1 MFTKA
6 EVAKMSPEQQEILA
20 QIELGK
26 TRRRQK
32 LLELA
37 RGLDWRSRY
46 FPLNIF
52 AVFIILLAFYY
63 FLPSRLQNS
72 EVIYLLAGMAC
83 AGVLI
88 SYITRLN
95 RRVDALLEL
104 LDFDHKNQ
112 NGSDISKDEK
122 PTNIAPE
129 KFCPFC

>member
-6 EVAKMSPEQQEILA
+6 EVSKMSVEQQEILA
-20 QIELGK
+20 QIELSK

-46 FPLNIF
+46 FPLNIL

-72 EVIYLLAGMAC
+72 EVIYLPAGMMC
-83 AGVLI
+83 GGVLVF
-88 SYITRLN
+88 YITRLN

-104 LDFDHKNQ
+104 LDFDRQNQ
-112 NGSDISKDEK
+112 DDGNKSKAEK
-122 PTNIAPE
+122 AG
-129 KFCPFC
+129 